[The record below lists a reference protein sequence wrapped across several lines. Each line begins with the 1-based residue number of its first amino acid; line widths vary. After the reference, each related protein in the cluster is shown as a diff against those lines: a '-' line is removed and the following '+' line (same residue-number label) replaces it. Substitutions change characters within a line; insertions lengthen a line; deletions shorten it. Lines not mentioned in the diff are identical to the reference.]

1 MTDQSTT
8 TLSIAV
14 DSSGIRAAEVDL
26 KHFAKAGGEAAKSA
40 SIFERA
46 MASNVLPTSQAAA
59 AIGRI
64 SPAGNIFKDAAAGA
78 SKFAANA
85 KLTAYQAQQLSFQI
99 QDLGV
104 QIAGGGN
111 PFTALI
117 QQGSQVAST
126 FGGIGGA
133 ARTLGSA
140 VGATTGI
147 LAGAAAVFASVGV
160 AYNSGA
166 EQSKA
171 FKNALLQTG
180 NAAGLT
186 EGKFNALIDRTAD
199 LTNSSKSA
207 AREMALAFVQ
217 SGQLSGAAL
226 ESTVTTALNIAKST
240 GAEFED
246 VQKQLLAVNSGVA
259 NFAAAQNRSLNFLT
273 SAQYRYIK
281 ALEEQGDT
289 SKAIVVTM
297 DALNERF
304 NKQVQNLGLIERA
317 WKNAKK
323 AVSDYWEAIKAV
335 GRDQTLEQRIA
346 QNQQRIETLSAGPEG
361 KTKAGQN
368 RIAELKAQNEA
379 FQETIRLS
387 VRQAQVEAQSADAAK
402 KGIEFS
408 DVLARSLGRQQSA
421 AKALDDAKKKLAA
434 SDLSAAEQAR
444 VLAQLQ
450 KELDPGVGQA
460 MSESRLAAVKRQLD
474 DILATYEAAESTLEA
489 SRQAGLLDDQTYYA
503 EKVKFV
509 ERYATARKLA
519 LEAENAELRRQRSSP
534 DALTADRQAIDDKIK
549 DNIAEIGRI
558 QAKAQADTN
567 NYGIQGRAAL
577 GNVAKGYQEAR
588 AAAQAYLDTLE
599 RQQQRDLSLFGAGSE
614 ARSRDAAR
622 SQIADR
628 YDEERRR
635 IEAERESLRIQQGA
649 LRPDQEKQYESLL
662 NLNSEFRTKALAGW
676 DDYYESLRKK
686 QENWVYGA
694 SEAFANYAEE
704 ARNSSAQSQRFFANA
719 ARNMED
725 ALVTFAMTG
734 KLNFSQLA
742 NSIIAD
748 MLRVEA
754 QRATSSIFS
763 SVLGAVGS
771 YFGNS
776 SLTAAAASSMS
787 GNSLDNFLK
796 LNNNFAGRAIGGPV
810 SAGGIYEINE
820 RGRPEVATFGGRD
833 YLLTGGHGGTVRPA
847 SDAGTS
853 TPVVVNIG
861 QGVTRNEVA
870 ALIPTIV
877 KQVEAAVAQKQRR
890 SATLGTN

>member
-1 MTDQSTT
+1 MADQNNVTS
-8 TLSIAV
+8 LGIAV
-14 DSSGIRAAEVDL
+14 DSSGVRTAEGDL
-26 KHFAKAGGEAAKSA
+26 NAFAKAGNNAAKSA
-40 SIFERA
+40 SVLERA
-46 MASNVLPTSQAAA
+46 MASNVQPTNQAAA

-64 SPAGNIFKDAAAGA
+64 SPAASVLKGAAEGA

-85 KLTAYQAQQLSFQI
+85 KLSAFQAQQLSFQL

-111 PFTALI
+111 PITALV
-117 QQGSQVAST
+117 QQGSQIATT
-126 FGGIGGA
+126 FGGARA
-133 ARTLGSA
+133 AVST
-140 VGATTGI
+140 
-147 LAGAAAVFASVGV
+147 LAGAVSGASLVISSAATIAGVLAS

-171 FKNALLQTG
+171 FKNAILQTG

-186 EGKFNALIDRTAD
+186 EGKFNGLIDRTAD
-199 LTNSSKSA
+199 LTNSSKAA

-226 ESTVTTALNIAKST
+226 ESTVTAALNIAKST

-246 VQKQLLAVNSGVA
+246 VQKQLLAVNNGVA

-273 SAQYRYIK
+273 SAQYRYIR

-304 NKQVQNLGLIERA
+304 NKQEQNLGLIERA

-335 GRDQTLEQRIA
+335 GRDQTLEQRIT

-387 VRQAQVEAQSADAAK
+387 GRQAQVEAQSAEAAK

-421 AKALDDAKKKLAA
+421 AKALEDAKKKLAA

-450 KELDPGVGQA
+450 KELDPGIGQA

-474 DILATYEAAESTLEA
+474 DILASYEAAESTLEA

-509 ERYATARKLA
+509 ERYAVARKLA

-534 DALTADRQAIDDKIK
+534 DALTADRQAIDDRIK

-558 QAKAQADTN
+558 QSRARADTE

-577 GNVAKGYQEAR
+577 GNVAKGYEEAR
-588 AAAQAYLDTLE
+588 AAAQAYLDTLV
-599 RQQQRDLSLFGAGSE
+599 RQQQRDLSLFGAGAE

-622 SQIADR
+622 SQISDR

-662 NLNSEFRTKALAGW
+662 NLNIEFRTRALEGW
-676 DDYYESLRKK
+676 DDYYESLRNM

-704 ARNSSAQSQRFFANA
+704 ARNSAAQSQRFFENA
-719 ARNMED
+719 AKDMED
-725 ALVTFAMTG
+725 AIVSFAMTG
-734 KLNFSQLA
+734 KVNFKQLA

-748 MLRVEA
+748 LIRVEA

-763 SVLGAVGS
+763 QILGYASS
-771 YFGNS
+771 YFGGG
-776 SLTAAAASSMS
+776 ASSAGITS
-787 GNSLDNFLK
+787 NTTLPDSLRG
-796 LNNNFAGRAIGGPV
+796 GRAIGGPV
-810 SAGGIYEINE
+810 SAGGIYRINE
-820 RGRPEVATFGGRD
+820 QDRPEVATFGGKD
-833 YLLTGGHGGTVRPA
+833 YLLTGKQSGTVRPA
-847 SDAGTS
+847 SDAGAS
-853 TPVVVNIG
+853 VPVIVNIG

-877 KQVEAAVAQKQRR
+877 KQVEAVMSQKNRR
-890 SATLGTN
+890 AATLGK

>member
-1 MTDQSTT
+1 MADQNNVT
-8 TLSIAV
+8 TLGIAV
-14 DSSGIRAAEVDL
+14 DSSGVRTAEGDL
-26 KHFAKAGGEAAKSA
+26 NAFAKAGNNAAKSA
-40 SIFERA
+40 SVLERA
-46 MASNVLPTSQAAA
+46 MASNVQPTNQAAA
-59 AIGRI
+59 AIGKI
-64 SPAGNIFKDAAAGA
+64 SPAANIFKGAAEGA

-104 QIAGGGN
+104 QLAGGGN

-140 VGATTGI
+140 VGVTTGI
-147 LAGAAAVFASVGV
+147 LAGAAAVIAGVGI

-166 EQSKA
+166 EQSKD

-186 EGKFNALIDRTAD
+186 EGKFNSLIDRTAE
-199 LTNSSKSA
+199 LTNTSKAA
-207 AREMALAFVQ
+207 ARETALAFIQ
-217 SGQLSGAAL
+217 SGQLSGQAL
-226 ESTVTTALNIAKST
+226 ESTITAALNISKAT
-240 GAEFED
+240 GASLED
-246 VQKQLLAVNSGVA
+246 IQKQLLGVTNGVA
-259 NFAAAQNRSLNFLT
+259 NFAASQNRTLNFLT

-281 ALEEQGDT
+281 SLEDQGNT

-297 DALNERF
+297 DALNERY
-304 NKQVQNLGLIERA
+304 NKQAMNLGLIEGA
-317 WKNAKK
+317 YEKAKK
-323 AVSDYWEAIKAV
+323 KASDFWEYLKGIGRDSTVDDLIRDAEARLAALDSRRSTDPRRAAQRREAI
-335 GRDQTLEQRIA
+335 
-346 QNQQRIETLSAGPEG
+346 LSELADLR
-361 KTKAGQN
+361 KTKEITEQSTQ
-368 RIAELKAQNEA
+368 AEAK
-379 FQETIRLS
+379 R
-387 VRQAQVEAQSADAAK
+387 ADAAK

-408 DVLARSLGRQQSA
+408 DVLARSLGRQQTA
-421 AKALDDAKKKLAA
+421 AKALDDAKRKLAE
-434 SDLSAAEQAR
+434 SDLTAADQAR

-704 ARNSSAQSQRFFANA
+704 ARNSSVQSQRFFENA
-719 ARNMED
+719 ARSMED
-725 ALVTFAMTG
+725 SLVSFAMTG
-734 KLNFSQLA
+734 KLNFKQLA

-748 MLRVEA
+748 LIRIEA
-754 QRATSSIFS
+754 QRVTSSIFS
-763 SVLGAVGS
+763 QILSAAGS
-771 YFGNS
+771 YFGGGTTAGITSNTTLPD
-776 SLTAAAASSMS
+776 SLR
-787 GNSLDNFLK
+787 G
-796 LNNNFAGRAIGGPV
+796 GRAIGGPV
-810 SAGGIYEINE
+810 SPGGIYRINE
-820 RGRPEVATFGGRD
+820 QDRPEVATFGGRD
-833 YLLTGGHGGTVRPA
+833 YLLTGGQGGTVRPA

-877 KQVEAAVAQKQRR
+877 KQVEAVISQKNRR
-890 SATLGTN
+890 QAAMGT